1 MGRRRWAQG
10 APQPCR
16 NSVAT
21 LAHKR
26 LALCRGQPPHWDP
39 LAGHSCGQPSPPRSL
54 KMSAVGRPCRPL
66 TSQVF
71 GSPPG
76 GSFWRRSPAEMPQQM
91 WTGFFVYPGGGSS
104 RSSGCGAPWLA
115 IGASLWGGPLCARRR
130 LALCR
135 GQPKPDCRQCPKMGA
150 SRRQV
155 PLAAGLLDGSEGA
168 ALGRALADGHQR
180 ANRFPLG
187 SPG

>member
-76 GSFWRRSPAEMPQQM
+76 GSFRRRSPAEMLQQI
-91 WTGFFVYPGGGSS
+91 WTGFFCLPRRGLFPVIWLR
-104 RSSGCGAPWLA
+104 RSLAGPWGQPL
-115 IGASLWGGPLCARRR
+115 GGPLCARRR
-130 LALCR
+130 LALFR

-150 SRRQV
+150 SRRQG
-155 PLAAGLLDGSEGA
+155 PLAARLLDGSEGA